1 MADEVIELDADTIAI
16 KQYLRIK
23 HTEDD
28 AFLSAQVEASK
39 FYIKNVTGV
48 EYTAVD
54 LTYKNLIMY
63 MVQNVYDN
71 RSAITEKSVNEMPYT
86 ITNMLN
92 HIAIRGAL
100 PVVEEVV

>member
-1 MADEVIELDADTIAI
+1 MIEVI
-16 KQYLRIK
+16 KKYLRIT
-23 HTEDD
+23 HSEDD
-28 AFLSAQVEASK
+28 DFLAVQVEASK
-39 FYIKNVTGV
+39 FYIKNVTGI
-48 EYTAVD
+48 EYIDAD

-100 PVVEEVV
+100 SIE